1 MKNNYETFK
10 RIYKK
15 SAAEK
20 IQEFF
25 GVLLC
30 VAALVVIVAGILGVD
45 LV

>member
-1 MKNNYETFK
+1 MKNNYATFK

-20 IQEFF
+20 VQEFF
-25 GVLLC
+25 GVMIC
-30 VAALVVIVAGILGVD
+30 VAILVVIVAGILGVD